1 MVNKTA
7 FYNDRLPEK
16 ERKYKT
22 LRAKGLCYYAVID
35 S

>member
-22 LRAKGLCYYAVID
+22 LRQKDNAITL
-35 S
+35 